1 MTDENIAAALDTIE
15 RSISVE
21 TAIARFR
28 AYGEV
33 ALYANKNGYLV
44 LAAQMLR
51 CALGRTSDADVSQLF
66 TGESDFSID
75 HFASSE
81 EQLDFFSK

>member
-1 MTDENIAAALDTIE
+1 MSDGAGAL
-15 RSISVE
+15 RS
-21 TAIARFR
+21 
-28 AYGEV
+28 
-33 ALYANKNGYLV
+33 
-44 LAAQMLR
+44 

-66 TGESDFSID
+66 AGESDFSID